1 MFVEAAMSVDRNKLA
16 VARDWLRSDRDIAI
30 AILAEA
36 EGSSPFEPGAMML
49 ADAEGNVEGSV
60 TGGCVE
66 AALAEEASEVLG
78 GAPARVRVYGISDEL
93 AGEVGLMCGGT
104 VHVLVSR
111 LDAATAAPL
120 EVALAAAA
128 DGAPAGLATL
138 VDGVAAGG
146 RLALVGSETIGT
158 LGGGELLDHNVG
170 REMAGMLE
178 RGVTSLRRYGEDG
191 ATMGSELRV
200 LIQSFAPAPLMVI
213 FGAIDFAAALAP
225 LARHVGYDVE
235 VVDPRAP
242 FLDSPRFTAAARTV
256 VAWPDAYL
264 EGRKLSDRDA
274 VLVFTH
280 DPKLDE
286 PALIAA
292 VRSGA
297 GYVGALGS
305 RRTQRERARRLREAG
320 LNEEEIA
327 TIAAPC
333 GLDIGARTPAET
345 AVSILAEV
353 VAQQNARSGEPL
365 TGGEG
370 SIHADV

>member
-1 MFVEAAMSVDRNKLA
+1 MSAESATAVDRNKLA
-16 VARDWLRSDRDIAI
+16 VARDWLRSGRETAV
-30 AILAEA
+30 AVLAET

-49 ADAEGNVEGSV
+49 ADADGNVEGSV

-66 AALAEEASEVLG
+66 AALVQEASEVLDG
-78 GAPARVRVYGISDEL
+78 GPARVRVYGISDEV

-111 LDAATAAPL
+111 LDAATTGTVEA
-120 EVALAAAA
+120 ALAAAA
-128 DGAPAGLATL
+128 EGTPAALATL
-138 VDGVAAGG
+138 VDGLAAGG

-158 LGGGELLDHNVG
+158 LGAGDLLDHNVG
-170 REMAGMLE
+170 REMVGMLE
-178 RGVTSLRRYGEDG
+178 RGVTTLRRYGADG

-200 LIQSFAPAPLMVI
+200 LIQSFAPPPLMVI

-225 LARHVGYDVE
+225 LARQVGYDVE
-235 VVDPRAP
+235 VIDPRAP
-242 FLDSPRFTAAARTV
+242 FLESPRFSAAARTV

-264 EGRKLSDRDA
+264 EGRKLSERDA

-286 PALIAA
+286 PALIGA

-305 RRTQRERARRLREAG
+305 RRTQRERAHRLRDAG
-320 LNEEEIA
+320 LTEEEIRA
-327 TIAAPC
+327 IAAPC

-353 VAQQNARSGEPL
+353 VARQNARSGEPL
-365 TGGEG
+365 ATGEG
-370 SIHADV
+370 PIHADV